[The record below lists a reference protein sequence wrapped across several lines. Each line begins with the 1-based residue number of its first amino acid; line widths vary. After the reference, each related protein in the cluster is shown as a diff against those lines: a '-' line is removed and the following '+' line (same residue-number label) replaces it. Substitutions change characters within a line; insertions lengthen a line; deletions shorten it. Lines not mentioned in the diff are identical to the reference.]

1 MLVKDRGASMAI
13 ATPLEAQHVTAGAKM
28 GMWFGCSL
36 PSLFSTFE
44 QEYRFARES
53 VALVDKNYR
62 AYFEFTGPD
71 RARYLNAVLTNNIQ
85 DLSPGQGCLSL
96 LLSAQG
102 HIIAEVDVHALLD
115 RLLLGSFAMIREALG
130 AVLDK
135 YIIMDDVVLE
145 DVTDKR
151 AVLALEGPKTDAVLH
166 ALQAPQTAWLTEL
179 GHAETSVAGI
189 PCRLVRRSPGVP
201 GCEFIVE
208 RSRIDELW
216 RVLSEAVR
224 PLGGPIGYETL
235 NVVRLEA
242 GIPWFGYD
250 FGEKQIPHEVGL
262 ENSHI
267 SYTKGCYTG
276 QEIVERVRSRGH
288 VNRRL
293 VGFRFDGATEV
304 SAGTRLFA
312 NGTEAKPN
320 AEEIGFVTR
329 TGFSPAAGSI
339 IGMGYVRT
347 EQSTPGNTLRWA
359 NGIAKVIEL
368 GIEHLLSS
376 RK

>member
-1 MLVKDRGASMAI
+1 MANVGKDRSASMAI

-28 GMWFGCSL
+28 GTWFGCSM
-36 PSLFSTFE
+36 PSLFSNFE

-53 VALVDKNYR
+53 AALVDKNYR

-85 DLSPGQGCLSL
+85 DLSPGQGCISL
-96 LLSAQG
+96 LLNANG
-102 HIIAEVDVHALLD
+102 HIVAEMDVYALLD
-115 RLLLGSFAMIREALG
+115 RLLLGSYAMIREPLG
-130 AVLDK
+130 TVLDK
-135 YIIMDDVVLE
+135 YIIMDEVVLE

-151 AVLALEGPKTDAVLH
+151 AVLALEGPKTDAVLN
-166 ALQAPQTAWLTEL
+166 ALQAPQTGWLAEL
-179 GHAETSVAGI
+179 GHTETSVAGI
-189 PCRLVRRSPGVP
+189 PCRLVRRSPGGVP

-208 RSRIDELW
+208 RARVDELW
-216 RVLSEAVR
+216 RVLFEAVR

-250 FGEKQIPHEVGL
+250 FDEKQIPHEAGL

-293 VGFRFDGATEV
+293 VGLRFDGATEV
-304 SAGTRLFA
+304 PAGTRLFA
-312 NGTEAKPN
+312 NGSESKAT
-320 AEEIGFVTR
+320 AEEIGYVTR
-329 TGFSPAAGSI
+329 TGFSPAACSI
-339 IGMGYVRT
+339 IGMAYVRT
-347 EQSTPGNTLRWA
+347 EHSTPGSALRWA
-359 NGIAKVIEL
+359 NGLAKVT
-368 GIEHLLSS
+368 
-376 RK
+376 